1 LPSRLAGL
9 PFSLLCLANNCGI
22 GATFAAMQQRFQ
34 QLYPRRLYT
43 HHYQQYI
50 EVAEFDAA
58 LEAAAWLT
66 DSYQQLNDA
75 LPPDLARLR
84 PQDASSFG
92 QNSLRRA
99 QLAAAAGAAG
109 WRGR

>member
-1 LPSRLAGL
+1 
-9 PFSLLCLANNCGI
+9 
-22 GATFAAMQQRFQ
+22 MQQRFQ

-66 DSYQQLNDA
+66 DSYQQLNDTSQ
-75 LPPDLARLR
+75 PPDLARLR

-92 QNSLRRA
+92 QNSLRQGQGQPA
-99 QLAAAAGAAG
+99 AAAAAAGAAG